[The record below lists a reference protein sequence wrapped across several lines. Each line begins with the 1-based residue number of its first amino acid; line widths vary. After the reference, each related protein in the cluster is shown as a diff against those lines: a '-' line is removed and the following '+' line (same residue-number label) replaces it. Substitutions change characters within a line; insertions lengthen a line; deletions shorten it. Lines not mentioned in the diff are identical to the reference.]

1 MFLRLMELIFALIFF
16 WALITQALMP
26 LLRGTKLF
34 PMFKRE
40 AKLQSELED
49 VNQAVREKELEQ
61 KIKSTR
67 EKKGV

>member
-26 LLRGTKLF
+26 LIRGTKLF

-61 KIKSTR
+61 KITSTK

>member
-1 MFLRLMELIFALIFF
+1 MFLRLMESVFAIIFF

-26 LLRGTKLF
+26 LIRGTKLF

-61 KIKSTR
+61 KITSTK